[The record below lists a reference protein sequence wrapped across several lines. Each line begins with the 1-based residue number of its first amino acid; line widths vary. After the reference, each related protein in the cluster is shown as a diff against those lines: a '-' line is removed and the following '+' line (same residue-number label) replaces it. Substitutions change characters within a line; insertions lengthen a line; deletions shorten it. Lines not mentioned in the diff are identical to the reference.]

1 VKGKKIIK
9 EIDALAAE
17 LTGKFKMLL
26 TDNSLTAGQDKA
38 AATAYNGLL
47 FWRRTDLALMIK
59 TFDKKGASHDKN

>member
-1 VKGKKIIK
+1 MVSSEIEEIKK
-9 EIDALAAE
+9 LAAE

-47 FWRRTDLALMIK
+47 FWRRTDLEEMKKEFVK
-59 TFDKKGASHDKN
+59 TEPL